1 MKRFIIFIWLS
12 ILIVQVNNAQQ
23 QLSLGT
29 LAVDKSAVAV
39 VPVSLTNTV
48 GVSALQFDVTFPAA
62 LEYQSIALGAR
73 KADHTVSAQLVQ
85 AGKLR
90 VVVYSATKALLSGS
104 SGVVVNISLKAGTNP
119 GSNALSLSNIVLS
132 DAAGS
137 NVACT
142 TTNGN
147 ITVNGPITEISTSSL
162 VYGRVSNGTTST
174 KSVTIYNRGNQP
186 FNITAATPNDA
197 HFTVSNTFPLTVA
210 ANSNVTLQVA
220 FVNAAGDYSFTNEL
234 NVTTTDPAL
243 LAFKVALTATAYS
256 INTLT
261 IGAVS
266 GSRSA
271 ELRIPLTVKND
282 AQLTGVQ
289 FEIQL
294 PDSAKLVDNSLVK
307 GSIAPTAMQF
317 RCTQTGN
324 KLKIIGYSNTNALI
338 PVSNGELCAF
348 KVKMNNYAGTYTV
361 SASEVILANTTGL
374 NVLSGNTAGS
384 ITLTAPRL
392 SVASSVDFGR
402 LNVGPAV
409 FEKSVSISN
418 SGNEALTISALNFSN
433 SVFRFKNATVPLV
446 LAAGQSQSLIIEL
459 TDVAE
464 GQKAGILTVVS
475 NDKNTQTNV
484 SLSAQLVADFEISVA
499 NVTAKAGGS
508 AQFEFSVRNDL
519 NVSAIQFDLT
529 LSPALQLISP
539 SVKKTS
545 RISDWATSSYKLANG
560 SYRVLAYSTNN
571 SPIVGTSGAYLNMNL
586 SLPIDATQGTYNLNL
601 SNVSVSNT
609 AGKNVVSKSING
621 VLTISGV
628 TTDIEQTIP
637 DIQIKQQLDGITI
650 NAPQGS
656 CICLF
661 DMQGRLLHQQFSTG
675 NTTQIS
681 LSNIKTGIVKVT
693 AGKEVYLQ
701 KIIRSN

>member
-1 MKRFIIFIWLS
+1 MKQYIISLLLTLLLVS
-12 ILIVQVNNAQQ
+12 AGNAQQ
-23 QLSLGT
+23 QLSIGT

-62 LEYQSIALGAR
+62 LEYQSIALGTR
-73 KADHTVSAQLVQ
+73 KVDHTVSAQLVQ

-90 VVVYSATKALLSGS
+90 VVVYSTTKALLTGS

-147 ITVNGPITEISTSSL
+147 ITVNGPIAEISTSSL

-174 KSVTIYNRGNQP
+174 KSVTVYNRGNQA

-243 LAFKVALTATAYS
+243 LAFKVALSATAYS

-261 IGAVS
+261 IGSVS

-289 FEIQL
+289 FDIQL
-294 PDSAKLVDNSLVK
+294 PDSAKLVENSLTK

-317 RCTQTGN
+317 TCTQTGN

-361 SASEVILANTTGL
+361 SASEAILANTTGL
-374 NVLSGNTAGS
+374 NVLSGNTSGS

-402 LNVGPAV
+402 LNVGPTV
-409 FEKSVSISN
+409 FEKSVTLSN
-418 SGNEALTISALNFSN
+418 TGNEALTISALNFSN
-433 SVFRFKNATVPLV
+433 TVFRFKNASLPLV
-446 LAAGQSQSLIIEL
+446 LSAGQSQTLTMEL

-475 NDKNTQTNV
+475 NDKNAETNV

-529 LSPALQLISP
+529 VSPTLQLISP

-560 SYRVLAYSTNN
+560 AYRVLAYSTNN

-586 SLPIDATQGTYNLNL
+586 SLPIDATQGAYNLNL

-609 AGKNVVSKSING
+609 TGRNVVSKSING
-621 VLTISGV
+621 VLTINGI
-628 TTDIEQTIP
+628 TTEIPANKSDIR
-637 DIQIKQQLDGITI
+637 IKQLPTELQIQAA
-650 NAPQGS
+650 NS
-656 CICLF
+656 CFVQLF
-661 DMQGRLLHQQFSTG
+661 DMQGKLVFQQNSTSG
-675 NTTQIS
+675 TI
-681 LSNIKTGIVKVT
+681 LIPLERHFVGVVKVVD
-693 AGKEVYLQ
+693 GGEMVVK
-701 KIIRSN
+701 KIRM

>member
-1 MKRFIIFIWLS
+1 MKRIITCLLLTLLLVS
-12 ILIVQVNNAQQ
+12 AGKAQQ

-29 LAVDKSAVAV
+29 LAVDKSAVAI

-48 GVSALQFDVTFPAA
+48 GVSALQFDVTFPAS
-62 LEYQSIALGAR
+62 LDYQSIALGTR

-90 VVVYSATKALLSGS
+90 VVVYSATKAVLTGS
-104 SGVVVNISLKAGTNP
+104 SGVVVNISLKAGINP

-137 NVACT
+137 SITCTATAGNV
-142 TTNGN
+142 
-147 ITVNGPITEISTSSL
+147 TVNGPIAEVSTLSL

-174 KSVTIYNRGNQP
+174 KSVTVYNRGNQA

-197 HFTVSNTFPLTVA
+197 HFKVSNTFPLTVA

-220 FVNAAGDYSFTNEL
+220 FLNAAGDYSFTNEL

-243 LAFKVALTATAYS
+243 TSFKVALSATAYS

-261 IGAVS
+261 IGSVS

-289 FEIQL
+289 FDIQL
-294 PDSAKLVDNSLVK
+294 PDSAKLVDNSLAK

-317 RCTQTGN
+317 TCVQTGN

-361 SASEVILANTTGL
+361 SASEAILANTTGL

-402 LNVGPAV
+402 LNVGPTV
-409 FEKSVSISN
+409 FEKSVTLSN
-418 SGNEALTISALNFSN
+418 TGNEALTISALNFSN
-433 SVFRFKNATVPLV
+433 TVFRFKNATLPLV
-446 LAAGQSQSLIIEL
+446 LNAGQSQTLTMEL

-475 NDKNTQTNV
+475 NDKNAETNV

-529 LSPALQLISP
+529 VSPALQLISP

-571 SPIVGTSGAYLNMNL
+571 SPIVGTSGAYLNMLL
-586 SLPIDATQGTYNLNL
+586 SLPIDATQGAYNLNL
-601 SNVSVSNT
+601 TNVSVSNT

-621 VLTISGV
+621 VLTINGI
-628 TTDIEQTIP
+628 TTEIPLPKSDII
-637 DIQIKQQLDGITI
+637 IKQLPNELKIQCANNCLV
-650 NAPQGS
+650 Q
-656 CICLF
+656 LF
-661 DMQGRLLHQQFSTG
+661 DMQGKLVYQQNSTSG
-675 NTTQIS
+675 IILIPLEKHFVGVVKIVS
-681 LSNIKTGIVKVT
+681 GGEKLIK
-693 AGKEVYLQ
+693 
-701 KIIRSN
+701 KIIL

>member
-1 MKRFIIFIWLS
+1 MKRIITCLLLTLLLVS
-12 ILIVQVNNAQQ
+12 AGKAQQ

-48 GVSALQFDVTFPAA
+48 GVSALQFDVTFPAT
-62 LEYQSIALGAR
+62 LEYQSIALSTR
-73 KADHTVSAQLVQ
+73 KADHTLSAQLVQ

-90 VVVYSATKALLSGS
+90 VVVYSATKALFSGS
-104 SGVVVNISLKAGTNP
+104 SGVVVNISLKAGTSP

-137 NVACT
+137 NVTCT
-142 TTNGN
+142 TTAGN
-147 ITVNGPITEISTSSL
+147 VTVNGPIAEISTSSL

-174 KSVTIYNRGNQP
+174 KSVTVYNRGNQP

-210 ANSNVTLQVA
+210 ANSSATLQVA

-243 LAFKVALTATAYS
+243 TSFKVTLSATAYS

-261 IGAVS
+261 IGSVS

-294 PDSAKLVDNSLVK
+294 PDSAKLVDNSLAK

-317 RCTQTGN
+317 TCTQTGN

-361 SASEVILANTTGL
+361 SASEAILANTTGL

-392 SVASSVDFGR
+392 SVATSIDFGR
-402 LNVGPAV
+402 LNVGPTV
-409 FEKSVSISN
+409 FEKSVMLSN
-418 SGNEALTISALNFSN
+418 TGNEALTISALNFSN
-433 SVFRFKNATVPLV
+433 SVFRFKNATLPLV
-446 LAAGQSQSLIIEL
+446 LAAGQSQTLTMEL

-464 GQKAGILTVVS
+464 GQKTGILTVVS

-484 SLSAQLVADFEISVA
+484 SLSAQLVADFELSVA
-499 NVTAKAGGS
+499 NTTAKAGGR

-529 LSPALQLISP
+529 VSPALQLISP
-539 SVKKTS
+539 SVKKTT

-560 SYRVLAYSTNN
+560 AYRVLAYSTNN
-571 SPIVGTSGAYLNMNL
+571 SPIVGTSGAYLNMLL
-586 SLPIDATQGTYNLNL
+586 SLPIDATQGAYNLNL
-601 SNVSVSNT
+601 TNVSVSNT

-621 VLTISGV
+621 VLTIDGV
-628 TTDIEQTIP
+628 TTELP
-637 DIQIKQQLDGITI
+637 GIQSYIVIKQIPNEIQVYSGNKCFIQLI
-650 NAPQGS
+650 
-656 CICLF
+656 
-661 DMQGRLLHQQFSTG
+661 DMQGKVIYQKNAMSDIIIIPIEMHFVG
-675 NTTQIS
+675 V
-681 LSNIKTGIVKVT
+681 VKVVS
-693 AGKEVYLQ
+693 GEEMVVK
-701 KIIRSN
+701 KIRTI

>member
-1 MKRFIIFIWLS
+1 MKRIIIFFLLTLLLVS
-12 ILIVQVNNAQQ
+12 TGKAQQ
-23 QLSLGT
+23 QLSIGSLS
-29 LAVDKSAVAV
+29 VDKSAVAV

-48 GVSALQFDVTFPAA
+48 GVSALQFDVTFPAT
-62 LEYQSIALGAR
+62 LDYQSIALGTR
-73 KADHTVSAQLVQ
+73 KADHTVSSQLVQ

-137 NVACT
+137 SVTCTATAGNV
-142 TTNGN
+142 
-147 ITVNGPITEISTSSL
+147 TVNGPIAEISTSSL
-162 VYGRVSNGTTST
+162 VYGRVSNGTTSA
-174 KSVTIYNRGNQP
+174 KSVTVYNRGNRP

-243 LAFKVALTATAYS
+243 ASFKVALSATAYS

-261 IGAVS
+261 IGSVS

-289 FEIQL
+289 FYIQL
-294 PDSAKLVDNSLVK
+294 PDSAKLVDNSLIK
-307 GSIAPTAMQF
+307 GSIAPAAMQF
-317 RCTQTGN
+317 TCTQTGN

-348 KVKMNNYAGTYTV
+348 KVRMNNYAGTYTV
-361 SASEVILANTTGL
+361 SASEAILANTTGL

-392 SVASSVDFGR
+392 SVATSVDFGR
-402 LNVGPAV
+402 LNVGPTY
-409 FEKSVSISN
+409 FEKSFTLSN
-418 SGNEALTISALNFSN
+418 TGNEALTISALNFSN
-433 SVFRFKNATVPLV
+433 SIFTIKNASLPLV
-446 LAAGQSQSLIIEL
+446 LAAGQSKSMIVEL

-475 NDKNTQTNV
+475 NDKNTETNV

-529 LSPALQLISP
+529 VSPALQLISP

-560 SYRVLAYSTNN
+560 AYRVLAYSTNN
-571 SPIVGTSGAYLNMNL
+571 SPIIGTSGAYLNML
-586 SLPIDATQGTYNLNL
+586 MSLPIDATQGDYNLNL

-621 VLTISGV
+621 VLTIN
-628 TTDIEQTIP
+628 
-637 DIQIKQQLDGITI
+637 GITTEI
-650 NAPQGS
+650 PEMQSDIAMKQLPNEILVHCSNNCFIQ
-656 CICLF
+656 LF
-661 DMQGRLLHQQFSTG
+661 DMQGKVIYQKNTMTDYTIIPIERHFVGIIKIVSGNEMVVKKIRL
-675 NTTQIS
+675 
-681 LSNIKTGIVKVT
+681 
-693 AGKEVYLQ
+693 
-701 KIIRSN
+701 